1 MGSNEHGIT
10 NAQWM
15 LGAAPQHGLL
25 HDQNIRTDHY
35 RAEIAT
41 DNSTGQNSRS
51 WTDCHVT
58 GQHGGWCYPGRG
70 IDHSGHRPRVTNGR
84 TGTSNEP
91 LLPRSSTTQLQLL
104 SADEIGYP
112 HVTR

>member
-15 LGAAPQHGLL
+15 LGAASQHGLL

-35 RAEIAT
+35 RAEIST

-51 WTDCHVT
+51 WADCHVT

-70 IDHSGHRPRVTNGR
+70 IDHSGHPPRVTNDRVASTAVDEGLVYLSEMNSGLWIVRR
-84 TGTSNEP
+84 TDT
-91 LLPRSSTTQLQLL
+91 
-104 SADEIGYP
+104 
-112 HVTR
+112 